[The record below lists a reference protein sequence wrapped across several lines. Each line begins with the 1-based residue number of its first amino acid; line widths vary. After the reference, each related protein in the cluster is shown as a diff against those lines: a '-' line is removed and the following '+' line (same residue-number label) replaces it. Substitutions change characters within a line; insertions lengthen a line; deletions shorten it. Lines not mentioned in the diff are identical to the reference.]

1 MGSQYSGVDFS
12 FLYVKDMSEKDAINT
27 IVSSDDNL
35 PRLNVWMLQ
44 DPEKADLLK
53 LVLKPDMLE
62 YMSAMI
68 VLDLDQPW
76 EMMNAL
82 NKWMG
87 LLSEV
92 ILNMMKTLPLQTQDQ
107 IKERLASH
115 IKNFEIDT
123 SPEVIKEDGKKS

>member
-53 LVLKPDMLE
+53 LALKPDMLE

>member
-1 MGSQYSGVDFS
+1 
-12 FLYVKDMSEKDAINT
+12 
-27 IVSSDDNL
+27 
-35 PRLNVWMLQ
+35 
-44 DPEKADLLK
+44 
-53 LVLKPDMLE
+53 MLE

-115 IKNFEIDT
+115 IKNYEIDA
-123 SPEVIKEDGKKS
+123 SPGVVKEEGKKSQGGMTNRRRGEKAK